1 MTHMC
6 DTYFMTQDHS
16 HSTTLDVPHQ
26 EYHTQTG
33 STTPEIRYKSEVK
46 SQNLI
51 VYIFIMINMD
61 FVIMY
66 YD

>member
-1 MTHMC
+1 
-6 DTYFMTQDHS
+6 MTQDHS
-16 HSTTLDVPHQ
+16 HSTALEVPHQ

-33 STTPEIRYKSEVK
+33 STTPEFRYKSEVK
-46 SQNLI
+46 SHLI